1 MKKLVYGELTKGDI
15 ITNHLGTKIVIK
27 NVRYTKKQVLIITEN
42 TPSVTWRKGLNT
54 SIENN
59 PIA

>member
-1 MKKLVYGELTKGDI
+1 MKTNYGELTRGDI
-15 ITNHLGTKIVIK
+15 ITNHNGTEVVIK
-27 NVRYTKKQVLIITEN
+27 SVKRTKKQVLIITEN

-59 PIA
+59 PIG